1 MNKYQRAQKDKKE
14 IRKAE
19 KRMERHKVNLELK
32 KILDA
37 KKDLE
42 EIEDE
47 VSTLTVYQ
55 NKNGSGWVKVEIPYK
70 KQKI

>member
-1 MNKYQRAQKDKKE
+1 
-14 IRKAE
+14 
-19 KRMERHKVNLELK
+19 MERHKINSELK
-32 KILDA
+32 KIIDT

-47 VSTLTVYQ
+47 VSTMTVYQ
-55 NKNGSGWVKVEIPYK
+55 NKNGEGWVKVEIPYQ